1 MKEYWIHTLGSFL
14 MLLCYQDVPLH
25 GTQQQILSKLQ
36 EKAVLSLSTQ
46 EVGFTKQEDLLYLE
60 VEKDLQG
67 THINLQP
74 VSSHEPQNSSTR
86 KVKALWDS
94 FD

>member
-14 MLLCYQDVPLH
+14 ILLCYQEVPLH
-25 GTQQQILSKLQ
+25 GTWQQILSKLQ

-46 EVGFTKQEDLLYLE
+46 EVGFAKQEDLLYLE

-67 THINLQP
+67 TPINLQP
-74 VSSHEPQNSSTR
+74 VSSHEPQISSTR
-86 KVKALWDS
+86 KVKAL
-94 FD
+94 